1 MKCNWSNIHR
11 GKNVALLMLGI
22 GMAASAQNTPPV
34 QQILDRLDRLEKD
47 NQALLEEVR
56 ALRQEV
62 SGLRTPPAAQSQTQA
77 QTTLPQNTPAQNTPA
92 QNTPAQNTPAQDS
105 DERQAV
111 DENRIDELAQTKVE
125 ASQKFPIRITGMALF
140 NASVNGQYNGNME
153 NPLVASVSQADFTGG
168 GTLRQ
173 STLGLLFNGPQ
184 TFLNG
189 KISGSIYMDFFG
201 GSTTS
206 LDHLVRLRTAAI
218 DIDWKNTSLMFGQD
232 KPIISPRD
240 PDSLAQV
247 GYSPLTGAGNLWLW
261 QPQARLEQRF
271 ALGENTG
278 LRAQTA
284 VFVTSSLDYPSNSNV
299 YMQSPSQQEYSTPGA
314 EERLELWHSWG
325 DTERVEIAG
334 GYHFNRNRII
344 ETLVPSEIY
353 SIDWFLRPMAKLEF
367 SGMFF
372 HGQNVGTLGGLPQ
385 GFMIEPFGE
394 VIAVHSTGGWAQI
407 RVPLTSRLAWD
418 LYGGQ
423 EDDRNSDLA
432 YGYIGKNQGYFSN
445 LMYRIAPNVI
455 VSLEGGQVRTTYLGL
470 GNRLNDHYDLA
481 VGYLF

>member
-1 MKCNWSNIHR
+1 VMKCNLSNFRFAGNI
-11 GKNVALLMLGI
+11 ALLMLGI
-22 GMAASAQNTPPV
+22 GMAAYGQSAPRV
-34 QQILDRLDRLEKD
+34 QEILDRLDRLEKD

-62 SGLRTPPAAQSQTQA
+62 SGLRTPSGSQSQT
-77 QTTLPQNTPAQNTPA
+77 
-92 QNTPAQNTPAQDS
+92 S

-153 NPLVASVSQADFTGG
+153 NPLVASLSQADFTGG

-173 STLGLLFNGPQ
+173 TTLGFLFNGPQ

-206 LDHLVRLRTAAI
+206 LDHILRLRTAAI
-218 DIDWKNTSLMFGQD
+218 DIDWKNTSVMFGQD

-271 ALGENTG
+271 PLGENTG

-284 VFVTSSLDYPSNSNV
+284 VFVTSSLDYPSNSNAYV
-299 YMQSPSQQEYSTPGA
+299 QTSSQQEYSTPGA
-314 EERLELWHSWG
+314 EERLELWHRWG

-344 ETLVPSEIY
+344 ETLLPSEVY
-353 SIDWFLRPMAKLEF
+353 SLDWFLRPIAKLEF

-385 GFMIEPFGE
+385 GFMLEPYGE

-407 RVPLTSRLAWD
+407 RVPVTSRLAWD
-418 LYGGQ
+418 VYGGQ
-423 EDDRNSDLA
+423 EADRNSDLA